1 MFEEQPQ
8 QTTYPATS
16 VRTGIAIT
24 FLVLAVPLCV
34 WVLTIVKTTIDDTK
48 TPAILQKICSEDTKS
63 FVINTPNGRVEL
75 PPQVFKGFPYMI
87 LFMFL
92 LIPTSIAIALLKGGV
107 ALLNPNLTRQ
117 LRQLVNSLQKTVPP
131 QQ

>member
-1 MFEEQPQ
+1 MFEEQSQ
-8 QTTYPATS
+8 QTTYLATS
-16 VRTGIAIT
+16 LRTGIAIT
-24 FLVLAVPLCV
+24 FFILAVPLSV
-34 WVLTIVKTTIDDTK
+34 WVLTTVKATVDGTK
-48 TPAILQKICSEDTKS
+48 TPAVLQKICSEDTKS

-75 PPQVFKGFPYMI
+75 PPQVFKGFPYMV

-117 LRQLVNSLQKTVPP
+117 LRQLINSLQKPFPP

>member
-1 MFEEQPQ
+1 MFEEQSQ
-8 QTTYPATS
+8 QTTYPAAS

>member
-1 MFEEQPQ
+1 MFEEQSQ
-8 QTTYPATS
+8 QTTYPTNS

-24 FLVLAVPLCV
+24 FFVLAVPLGV
-34 WVLTIVKTTIDDTK
+34 WVLTTVKTTIDNTK

-92 LIPTSIAIALLKGGV
+92 LIPTSIVIALLKGGV
-107 ALLNPNLTRQ
+107 ALLNPSMTRQ
-117 LRQLVNSLQKTVPP
+117 LRQLINSLQKTVPP